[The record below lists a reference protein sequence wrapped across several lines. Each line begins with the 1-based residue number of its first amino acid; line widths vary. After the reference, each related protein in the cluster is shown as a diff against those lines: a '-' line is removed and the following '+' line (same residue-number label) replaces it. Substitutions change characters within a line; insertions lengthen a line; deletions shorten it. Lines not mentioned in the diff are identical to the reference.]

1 MKAIWIEGCI
11 IAIATTSH
19 AAFSIQ
25 AENTD
30 LAMGQ
35 ETKISLFSDFG
46 QQETLYLI
54 VDWGYNSILKDP
66 VGYPPLGSMGQI
78 VPYTE
83 SGFTNSG
90 YEITIAGMEPLPDGL
105 VADFTF
111 VTLDVDDIIAS
122 LYDSYNVDPI
132 DSVTLRESP
141 EPATLVLLGIGG
153 LALRR
158 RRHQ

>member
-1 MKAIWIEGCI
+1 MKAIWIFGCI
-11 IAIATTSH
+11 IAIAATSH

-35 ETKISLFSDFG
+35 ETTISLFSDFG

-66 VGYPPLGSMGQI
+66 IAYPPLGNLGQI
-78 VPYTE
+78 NPYVE
-83 SGFTNSG
+83 PGFTNSG
-90 YEITIAGMEPLPDGL
+90 YEITIMGTEPLTDGL

-111 VTLDVDDIIAS
+111 VTMDVGDIIVS
-122 LYDSYNVDPI
+122 LYDSYNVGPI
-132 DSVTLRESP
+132 DSVTLAESP

-158 RRHQ
+158 RRH